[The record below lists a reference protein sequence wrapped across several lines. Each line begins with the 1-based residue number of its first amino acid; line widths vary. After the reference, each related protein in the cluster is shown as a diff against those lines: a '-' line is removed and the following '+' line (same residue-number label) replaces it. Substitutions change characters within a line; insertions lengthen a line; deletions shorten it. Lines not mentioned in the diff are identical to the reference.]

1 MPCKDAGR
9 KGTDVLSVSSVGDA
23 ELEMPMGD
31 GGENEALVKVV
42 SLPLSPP
49 SVLTWFLLPRAGN
62 TP

>member
-31 GGENEALVKVV
+31 GGENKALVKVV
-42 SLPLSPP
+42 SVP
-49 SVLTWFLLPRAGN
+49 SVLTWFLLPSAGN